1 MTLVKW
7 GPKPVNIHHDFDTM
21 INSIFNTNWDL
32 PTNKPH
38 PWTPEVDIKE
48 TDKIFEIKADIAGFT
63 KKDIKINIGKNL
75 LTISGERQEG
85 INENDNYYH
94 FRERSIGAFHRT
106 FKLPKSVNQDK
117 IKANFKNGVLI
128 IEIKKNEEDLPKE
141 KEIKI
146 S

>member
-7 GPKPVNIHHDFDTM
+7 GPKPLNINHDFDTM

-32 PTNKPH
+32 PTNKSH

-48 TDKIFEIKADIAGFT
+48 TDNLFEIKADIAGLT
-63 KKDIKINIGKNL
+63 KKDIKINIGKSL

-85 INENDNYYH
+85 VNERDDYYH
-94 FRERSIGAFHRT
+94 FRERSIGTFHRT
-106 FKLPKSVNQDK
+106 FKLPESVNQDK

>member
-1 MTLVKW
+1 M
-7 GPKPVNIHHDFDTM
+7 
-21 INSIFNTNWDL
+21 
-32 PTNKPH
+32 
-38 PWTPEVDIKE
+38 
-48 TDKIFEIKADIAGFT
+48 
-63 KKDIKINIGKNL
+63 
-75 LTISGERQEG
+75 TISGERQEG

-94 FRERSIGAFHRT
+94 FRERSIGGFHRT

-128 IEIKKNEEDLPKE
+128 IEIKKNEKDLPKE